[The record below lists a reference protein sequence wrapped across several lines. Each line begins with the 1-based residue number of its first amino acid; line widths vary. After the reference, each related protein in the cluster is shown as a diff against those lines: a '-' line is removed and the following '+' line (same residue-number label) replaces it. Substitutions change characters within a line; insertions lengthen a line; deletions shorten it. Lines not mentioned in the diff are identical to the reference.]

1 MLQHTLHPFLSSLRM
16 IKWSE
21 IVILK
26 CTTFLFYLSGKG
38 NSAGFKKSR
47 LRIRVEWYRNF
58 SIFENGHYAAD
69 QVYFF
74 SPIKKNR
81 ANLAA
86 HVRQSFHFQK
96 ITGTLK
102 MIFFKFANTF
112 HLLQR
117 TIAKKENSIL
127 DFLNYC
133 LGPKMGNFVFD
144 LFKEIASFFSFS

>member
-16 IKWSE
+16 IKWSK

-38 NSAGFKKSR
+38 NRAGSKKSR

-96 ITGTLK
+96 
-102 MIFFKFANTF
+102 FANTF

-144 LFKEIASFFSFS
+144 LVKEKASFLVSLNFLALNKK